1 MGFIKRVYEL
11 RREYFENLDRYLEK
25 IKDVVKDEVPD
36 AEIYLY
42 GSVIE
47 NKYSIGLSDIDIAVV
62 SDKFIDRDVKLDFF
76 GKITKKFLDSP
87 FEFHVLT
94 KSQWNLYKNFIK
106 KYIRV

>member
-1 MGFIKRVYEL
+1 MGFIKRVYEP

-47 NKYSIGLSDIDIAVV
+47 NKYSIGLSDIDIAIV
-62 SDKFIDRDVKLDFF
+62 SDKFIDRDVKLDFL
-76 GKITKKFLDSP
+76 GK
-87 FEFHVLT
+87 
-94 KSQWNLYKNFIK
+94 
-106 KYIRV
+106 